1 MFLKKISN
9 LGNTLL
15 FRLTVLHTV
24 AFTLLAIISFAVFYY
39 RIYSV
44 TMERMDEE
52 LLEETEHHAARLA
65 DSDLAGIRS
74 KMAEESEFE
83 DPAEEFYRL
92 LDFDGKVLFATDM
105 RSWGS
110 VDKQEALA
118 NLAAEETDP
127 VFQNIVQPQ
136 QGFKVRMI
144 SAAIGPG
151 IILQIG
157 ESLEEADEYLE
168 IFQHLF
174 SILIV
179 ILIIV
184 SVFIGWYLARRALVD
199 MEAVTLTAEE
209 ISNGSYDRRVNVTG
223 QLKEIERLSTTFN
236 KMLDRIQILLR
247 SMKEINDNIAH
258 DLRSPLA
265 RIRGIAEM
273 TLVSEKPVEEY
284 RDMAASTMEECDSL
298 IDMINTMLDITEA
311 EAGVN
316 GADDE
321 QFDLVVLINEAC
333 ELFKPVADE
342 KRIKLDCRFPESLSF
357 RGVRKKMQRVVTNL
371 LENAIKY
378 TPEQGKVS
386 IMAFMRDAE
395 VVIAFKDN
403 GIGISENDLPHIFG
417 RFYRCDRSR
426 TQSGVGLGLSLAKAF
441 AESMRGMIL
450 VTSAID
456 EGSTFTLK
464 FAQ

>member
-9 LGNTLL
+9 LANTLL
-15 FRLTVLHTV
+15 FRLTVMHTV
-24 AFTLLAIISFAVFYY
+24 AFTLLAIASFAVFYY
-39 RIYSV
+39 RIYAV

-52 LLEETEHHAARLA
+52 LLEETEHHATLLA
-65 DSDLAGIRS
+65 ESGLAGLRS

-92 LDFDGKVLFATDM
+92 LGFDGNVLFATDM
-105 RSWGS
+105 QSWGS
-110 VDKQEALA
+110 VDKKEALA
-118 NLAAEETDP
+118 NLAADDADP
-127 VFQNIVQPQ
+127 VFQSIVQPRWDLEA
-136 QGFKVRMI
+136 RMI

-168 IFQHLF
+168 IFRHLF

-284 RDMAASTMEECDSL
+284 RNMAVSTMEECDSL

-316 GADDE
+316 GAADE

-333 ELFKPVADE
+333 ELFRPVADE
-342 KRIKLDCRFPESLSF
+342 KRIELDCRFPESLSF

-386 IMAFMRDAE
+386 ITASVQDAE

-403 GIGISENDLPHIFG
+403 GIGISENDLPYIFG

-450 VTSAID
+450 VTSAVD
-456 EGSTFTLK
+456 KGSTFTLK